1 MLANYY
7 KQKMA
12 KQKKYS
18 QEYKKEN
25 QDKILNIYIYIYI
38 YIYIMTSKIYYC
50 KGFFMGKKKEEKR
63 FLYYSYSTV
72 INICGVWLT

>member
-25 QDKILNIYIYIYI
+25 EDKILNI

-50 KGFFMGKKKEEKR
+50 KGFFMEKKKKR
-63 FLYYSYSTV
+63 RGFYITV
-72 INICGVWLT
+72 TQLL